1 MKLVSILAVLLFF
14 LSGPPSAGA
23 HALKEIRIGSSDV
36 TSTNFSIY

>member
-1 MKLVSILAVLLFF
+1 MKLVSILAVLLFS